1 MSKQEEASNDADED
15 MMSCYA
21 QVSESRKVQKSLV
34 TVGSYY
40 WNPIQSV
47 QRNDF
52 RTSYSGVL
60 IVKLSKI

>member
-21 QVSESRKVQKSLV
+21 QVFESRKVQKSLV

-40 WNPIQSV
+40 WNPI
-47 QRNDF
+47 
-52 RTSYSGVL
+52 
-60 IVKLSKI
+60 